1 MFIKRLFH
9 SSNGLTA
16 SGEIVID
23 TREDDPPDYH
33 APANSPQGFA
43 KRTGIKFNNT
53 SLLIRAFTHRSY
65 LNENTKALED
75 NERLEFLGDAVLNF
89 LVGAWLYN
97 HYPELAEG
105 RLTSL
110 RSALVRND
118 QLAEY
123 ARQLEMGKAILLGRG
138 EEDAKGRERT
148 ILLGSVFEAFT
159 GALYLDS
166 GLESVQRFLEP
177 LLEPAA
183 QKIVKHRHDLD
194 PKSQLQEL
202 TQSKGMGTPYYRTVD
217 TQGPLHQPVY
227 TVEVLVGEQVIGMG
241 SGTNK
246 QGATKNAA
254 ENALNKIE
262 EQDGWQV

>member
-43 KRTGIKFNNT
+43 KRTGIKFTNT

-183 QKIVKHRHDLD
+183 HKIVKHRQDLD

-227 TVEVLVGEQVIGMG
+227 TVEVLVGEQVIGLG

-246 QGATKNAA
+246 QAATKNAA